1 MIAIIKRLM
10 LAVVLPAALVVGC
23 GGGTKKQDPTT
34 NTHSS
39 STPAAHYRMGESCK
53 SNEDLA
59 YSAQGFVCK
68 NGKLAA
74 QVVSNRAGDDD
85 PSAHDHFRAAG
96 LLSPRSRLRSASGA
110 RQVTRCSRYI
120 GVTGR

>member
-1 MIAIIKRLM
+1 MIAIIKRLT

-68 NGKLAA
+68 NGKLAHKSSQTA
-74 QVVSNRAGDDD
+74 PATTTHQHTTT
-85 PSAHDHFRAAG
+85 SAPQG
-96 LLSPRSRLRSASGA
+96 
-110 RQVTRCSRYI
+110 Y
-120 GVTGR
+120 